1 MRLPRILAKAL
12 SPNNDALRAVV
23 GDRTRRA
30 YPVWRVRRSLG
41 AAAVV
46 VGMAAL
52 LDLGPVPPLGGLL
65 LLTAALLSEAEIRI
79 AGHARSL
86 TSFDIVVSVFRI
98 ATATLAVTGA
108 VTFGWAAPVTAG
120 ALLLVALSSAA
131 TLEGRA
137 LTITGGVTAALA
149 LAALVLIP
157 SGGSS
162 LLTSGGIEQ
171 GGLSLFFAVVVL
183 PLTTW
188 WMRRGVSIAHHSRE
202 TRTVMDDQVRQAE
215 GALGVALAEVER
227 LTAALEDEITVQ
239 TREQSER
246 NRYLSITSSVSLAL
260 TDSID
265 DAGALERAIRL
276 IARMLDAR
284 AAQTFRL
291 GDSTPGAFITVP
303 TDDDDAP
310 RLPESLLREVA
321 ASGQFRSS
329 VDRDRD
335 DQQPDI
341 GAPWVIAPLVAKGSS
356 VGALALIGSDSTLL
370 GEQERNLLLLL
381 GREIGVVLAHCRR
394 YEAALDRAEREQMLA
409 EAMRLMNGR
418 GARDEAMREALQLIS
433 RHLGAETAALIA
445 LPEGPRKPQLVSVTS
460 TRPGGTDE
468 TIDRMLRGTPQL
480 ISDRWSPM
488 VLGEG
493 GEAPLSSELAQRGI
507 GTLVMAPVIAERS
520 LQGLLPLR
528 AGDPDHGRRQPPMR
542 SMVGVLVL
550 AMGSE
555 SGWNADRT
563 AVVERVAAILSR
575 RMETDELLQLQQ
587 RRITELSGLAEIARM
602 MQTGADTERLYSG
615 FAQAL
620 FSLLTYQNLYIVR
633 LDDVDA
639 LAEIPSFS
647 AGGRSQPQPAFT
659 ADDKRHEWFALRG
672 AAPWV
677 ALEQTRPSFVDSED
691 RVGLVVP
698 MRPKGQLLGLVVLG
712 LSAPAQVD
720 QMRIVEQAVEQLA
733 LALDNASLYRQATER
748 ASHIQALSNLARI
761 VASVVDLREAFDAF
775 AEEVRWLIP
784 FERAVMLLMDPQ
796 SEMIEPYATYP
807 DEAGA
812 GRQLW
817 PLAGSLAELAVDA
830 GGPVS
835 ISRSDARYADYDWN
849 VFGAGAHHIAAVPVR
864 HGMQTVAVF
873 ALVQGGEAAY
883 SVNDLDALGEVAG
896 LLGVTIERL
905 RLYEQAEHSA
915 RHDALTGLPN
925 YRFLQ
930 ERLARLRTGIT
941 EPGET
946 AVIQIDMDSL
956 KLFNDTLG
964 HEAGDRVIQIVAR
977 ILRDAVREHDFV
989 ARTGGDEFV
998 VVMEGVNTDDARAA
1012 AARMHEALKDAHQE
1026 FANAPCPIG
1035 ISVGVAMAPTDAD
1048 NSADLMQVADH
1059 AMYTAKFSG
1068 GDRTEFATGIA
1079 RGNMPSSQ
1087 RRQTRLLELTMQAC
1101 ADGASGE
1108 ERAAL
1113 GRAESYL
1120 LFIGERLG
1128 FSEIRLMS
1136 LRLLVAAEVGQR
1148 VPGRTTT
1155 SLNARIAEAFVRG
1168 ARAELRD
1175 QHPDIAD
1182 ALLVLPLA
1190 LVDIAWMQRS
1200 DAVDGPATFTE
1211 QMAALHSQ
1219 FGDRLSADT
1228 LKMIESAVLDDRDDE
1243 PRRRAA

>member
-1 MRLPRILAKAL
+1 MRLPRILAEAL
-12 SPNNDALRAVV
+12 DPNNDALRDVV
-23 GDRTRRA
+23 GDRARRA
-30 YPVWRVRRSLG
+30 YPVWRLRRSLSLV
-41 AAAVV
+41 AVV
-46 VGMAAL
+46 IGLMAL
-52 LDLGPVPPLGGLL
+52 LKLGPVPPLGGVL
-65 LLTAALLSEAEIRI
+65 LLTAVLLSEAEIRI
-79 AGHARSL
+79 AARARSL
-86 TSFDIVVSVFRI
+86 TSFGIVVTAFRM
-98 ATATLAVTGA
+98 ATAMLVATGA
-108 VTFGWAAPVTAG
+108 LAFDWPLLVTAG
-120 ALLLVALSSAA
+120 PLLLVVLSSAA

-137 LTITGGVTAALA
+137 LVTTTVATTGLA
-149 LAALVLIP
+149 LVTLVLLP
-157 SGGSS
+157 SAGIVASAAA
-162 LLTSGGIEQ
+162 GIEQ
-171 GGLSLFFAVVVL
+171 TGMALFFALVVV
-183 PLTTW
+183 PGTTW
-188 WMRRGVSIAHHSRE
+188 WMRRGIAIAHRARE
-202 TRTVMDDQVRQAE
+202 SDATMDGRVRQVE
-215 GALGVALAEVER
+215 GALNGALSEVQR
-227 LTAALEDEITVQ
+227 LTAAIEDEVATQ
-239 TREQSER
+239 TRELSER

-265 DAGALERAIRL
+265 DEGALERAIRL
-276 IARMLDAR
+276 IARLLDAR

-291 GDSTPGAFITVP
+291 GEPAAGAFITVP
-303 TDDDDAP
+303 ADDMDVP

-321 ASGQFRSS
+321 GSGQFLSS
-329 VDRDRD
+329 VDSDREVPL
-335 DQQPDI
+335 PDI
-341 GAPWVIAPLVAKGSS
+341 GAPWMIAPLVAKGAS
-356 VGALALIGSDSTLL
+356 VGALALIGSASTLL

-394 YEAALDRAEREQMLA
+394 YENALDRAEREQLLA

-418 GARDEAMREALQLIS
+418 GARDEAMREALRLIS

-445 LPEGPRKPQLVSVTS
+445 LPDGPRKPQLVSVTS
-460 TRPGGTDE
+460 TRLGGTDE

-507 GTLVMAPVIAERS
+507 GTLVMAPVIAERN

-528 AGDPDHGRRQPPMR
+528 SGDPDAGRRQPPTR
-542 SMVGVLVL
+542 AMVGVLVL
-550 AMGSE
+550 AMSTESE
-555 SGWNADRT
+555 WNAERT

-620 FSLLTYQNLYIVR
+620 FSLLTYQNLHIVR
-633 LDDVDA
+633 LDDADA
-639 LAEIPSFS
+639 LLEIPSFS
-647 AGGRSQPQPAFT
+647 AGGRSQPQPVFT
-659 ADDKRHEWFALRG
+659 EADRRHDWFALRA

-677 ALEQTRPSFVDSED
+677 ALEQSLPSFADSED

-796 SEMIEPYATYP
+796 SEMVEPYATYP
-807 DEAGA
+807 DEIG
-812 GRQLW
+812 GRRQLW
-817 PLAGSLAELAVDA
+817 PLTGSLAELAVDA

-835 ISRSDARYADYDWN
+835 ISRSDPRYGGYDWDM
-849 VFGAGAHHIAAVPVR
+849 FGAGAQHIAAVPVR
-864 HGMQTVAVF
+864 HGMRTVAVF
-873 ALVQGGEAAY
+873 ALVQGGDAAY
-883 SVNDLDALGEVAG
+883 SVSDLDALGEVAG

-930 ERLARLRTGIT
+930 ERLARVRTGIS
-941 EPGET
+941 EPGES

-977 ILRDAVREHDFV
+977 TLRDAVREHDFV

-998 VVMEGVNTDDARAA
+998 VVMEGVNAGDARTT

-1048 NSADLMQVADH
+1048 NTADLMQVADH

-1068 GDRTEFATGIA
+1068 GDRTEFAAGVA
-1079 RGNMPSSQ
+1079 RGNMPPSH

-1108 ERAAL
+1108 ERVARA
-1113 GRAESYL
+1113 RAEGYL
-1120 LFIGERLG
+1120 VAVGARLD
-1128 FSEIRLMS
+1128 FSELRLMS

-1148 VPGRTTT
+1148 VAGRAAT
-1155 SLNARIAEAFVRG
+1155 SLNTRIADASVRG
-1168 ARAELRD
+1168 ARAEIRD
-1175 QHPDIAD
+1175 AHPEIAE
-1182 ALLVLPLA
+1182 ALLALPTA
-1190 LVDIAWMQRS
+1190 LVDVAWMQRA
-1200 DAVDGPATFTE
+1200 DAVDGPATFAD
-1211 QMAALHSQ
+1211 QMGALHSR
-1219 FGDRLSADT
+1219 FGDAIDADT
-1228 LKMIESAVLDDRDDE
+1228 LRVIESVILEQWQAQAE
-1243 PRRRAA
+1243 RRAA